1 MTVPTAILPVHP
13 TCSMPATTRHSGGD
27 FAAAGRAVTVRPVRA
42 AITML
47 AQQMPPETRI
57 APVGEAGLRRQHTHL
72 QNPQR
77 RPPPDR
83 RILICPATFS
93 AFNSPREHTFSAE
106 AIDDAKVVVIKR
118 SALTALR
125 RLRCRGRPA
134 ALRAHQ
140 LRIAAHAGS
149 RLATVKSAQERVAG
163 FLLEMADRAAA
174 GNVVELPMSRQ
185 DIADYLGLTIETVS
199 RTLTGLESAAAIEMP
214 SSRRI
219 VLRRPI
225 RAEPPKRLS
234 GSREIWRIGKQ
245 RWHRRQ
251 HGGKQRR
258 P

>member
-1 MTVPTAILPVHP
+1 METRAATIMRAMAAVTVIAAVIGLYAAQLQAAPAGIAAHRQNFTPFKQLVLGVHRYDSTNGYLPDVHP
-13 TCSMPATTRHSGGD
+13 TCSMPATTRHAGD

-57 APVGEAGLRRQHTHL
+57 APVGEAGLRRQRTHL

-93 AFNSPREHTFSAE
+93 AFNSPRSTLFSAE

-118 SALTALR
+118 SALDGAR

-134 ALRAHQ
+134 ALLADHQ

-149 RLATVKSAQERVAG
+149 RLATDKERPGARRR
-163 FLLEMADRAAA
+163 LSA
-174 GNVVELPMSRQ
+174 GNGGPAQPPEMSWNYRCR
-185 DIADYLGLTIETVS
+185 A
-199 RTLTGLESAAAIEMP
+199 RTSPIISA
-214 SSRRI
+214 
-219 VLRRPI
+219 
-225 RAEPPKRLS
+225 
-234 GSREIWRIGKQ
+234 
-245 RWHRRQ
+245 
-251 HGGKQRR
+251 
-258 P
+258 